1 MTDPS
6 TRYSI
11 CLLEDTDSRL
21 LLARRSADAGLGAG
35 QWGFPAGHIEAGE
48 SPRECAHREMI
59 EEIGPRHEVQE
70 LRSLGPIRDT
80 FYGGKGT
87 KRGRGKA
94 KKAKKKPDHYDV
106 ICISL
111 YKEDLAQLDEM
122 VAKLKKR
129 GHRKISRSAL
139 IRFALDQ
146 VDIRDFPRAY

>member
-1 MTDPS
+1 MKKRDG
-6 TRYSI
+6 TRVDEVFD
-11 CLLEDTDSRL
+11 EDEV
-21 LLARRSADAGLGAG
+21 SAVL
-35 QWGFPAGHIEAGE
+35 
-48 SPRECAHREMI
+48 
-59 EEIGPRHEVQE
+59 
-70 LRSLGPIRDT
+70 RDT
-80 FYGGKGT
+80 FYSGKSA
-87 KRGRGKA
+87 KRGHGKTKKA
-94 KKAKKKPDHYDV
+94 KKKKPDHYDV

>member
-1 MTDPS
+1 MKKRDGS
-6 TRYSI
+6 GVNGV
-11 CLLEDTDSRL
+11 LEEDEV
-21 LLARRSADAGLGAG
+21 SAVL
-35 QWGFPAGHIEAGE
+35 
-48 SPRECAHREMI
+48 
-59 EEIGPRHEVQE
+59 
-70 LRSLGPIRDT
+70 RDT
-80 FYGGKGT
+80 FYGGSGKP
-87 KRGRGKA
+87 RGRAKPKT

-129 GHRKISRSAL
+129 GHRRISRSAL

>member
-1 MTDPS
+1 MRQVLDQD
-6 TRYSI
+6 
-11 CLLEDTDSRL
+11 EV
-21 LLARRSADAGLGAG
+21 SA
-35 QWGFPAGHIEAGE
+35 
-48 SPRECAHREMI
+48 
-59 EEIGPRHEVQE
+59 V
-70 LRSLGPIRDT
+70 LRDR
-80 FYGGKGT
+80 FYGKGN
-87 KRGRGKA
+87 KRGRA
-94 KKAKKKPDHYDV
+94 RSKKKPDHYDV

>member
-1 MTDPS
+1 MKKRDETGVDGVFE
-6 TRYSI
+6 
-11 CLLEDTDSRL
+11 EDEV
-21 LLARRSADAGLGAG
+21 SAVL
-35 QWGFPAGHIEAGE
+35 
-48 SPRECAHREMI
+48 
-59 EEIGPRHEVQE
+59 
-70 LRSLGPIRDT
+70 RDT
-80 FYGGKGT
+80 FYSGAT
-87 KRGRGKA
+87 AKRGRGKT

-111 YKEDLAQLDEM
+111 YKEDLAQLDKM

>member
-1 MTDPS
+1 MKKRDGTGVGEVFE
-6 TRYSI
+6 
-11 CLLEDTDSRL
+11 EDEV
-21 LLARRSADAGLGAG
+21 SAVL
-35 QWGFPAGHIEAGE
+35 
-48 SPRECAHREMI
+48 
-59 EEIGPRHEVQE
+59 
-70 LRSLGPIRDT
+70 RDT
-80 FYGGKGT
+80 FYGGKAT
-87 KRGRGKA
+87 KRKRGKA

-146 VDIRDFPRAY
+146 VDIRELPRAY

>member
-1 MTDPS
+1 MKKREATGVNGVFDEDEVS
-6 TRYSI
+6 AVLRDSFYS
-11 CLLEDTDSRL
+11 
-21 LLARRSADAGLGAG
+21 GK
-35 QWGFPAGHIEAGE
+35 
-48 SPRECAHREMI
+48 
-59 EEIGPRHEVQE
+59 
-70 LRSLGPIRDT
+70 
-80 FYGGKGT
+80 GGKAG
-87 KRGRGKA
+87 RGRS
-94 KKAKKKPDHYDV
+94 KKISKKPDHYDV